1 VAYVN
6 NAAPSGEAACPTKA
20 LIQSVYARQL
30 GFLPTAAQIAAGY
43 PKPSI
48 KKLATF
54 NPPIRISPASS
65 MTSDAI
71 DLP

>member
-1 VAYVN
+1 
-6 NAAPSGEAACPTKA
+6 
-20 LIQSVYARQL
+20 L